1 MKSTGTLN
9 HKKEAWQS
17 AYDFSLE
24 IMINN
29 GEKADCRGR
38 WSSLAKTGGIL
49 SLRAPDAKSTETLN
63 HKKGVWQ
70 SDCDSFCIGVTIQKR
85 EKTLC
90 HSASGIAMKS
100 SFR

>member
-63 HKKGVWQ
+63 HKKGCGSLNVILFV
-70 SDCDSFCIGVTIQKR
+70 SELRFRR
-85 EKTLC
+85 EKRHFVTPL
-90 HSASGIAMKS
+90 
-100 SFR
+100 RELQ